1 MKTKV
6 MLLLALCVFLLPSGV
21 VGSTAATEEK
31 APELEATPST
41 DVQAKPAEE
50 SPISPFEAAGTCTAE
65 LDCPGSCCPGYCP
78 FPISCTG
85 ESVCRVGAD
94 WVKCDDR
101 PRIYCNQVRPYCT
114 TTCCT
119 SYYVCDKFCG
129 GIGACSYGCCECA
142 PF

>member
-1 MKTKV
+1 MKAKV

-31 APELEATPST
+31 APELEATSST
-41 DVQAKPAEE
+41 DVEAKPAEE
-50 SPISPFEAAGTCTAE
+50 SPILPFEAAGECTAE
-65 LDCPGSCCPGYCP
+65 QWCSGYCP
-78 FPISCTG
+78 SAISCTG
-85 ESVCRVGAD
+85 GYRCRVGTD
-94 WVKCDDR
+94 WVRCDDD
-101 PRIYCNQVRPYCT
+101 PRIYCNQGTYCT

-129 GIGACSYGCCECA
+129 GIGACTNGCCECA